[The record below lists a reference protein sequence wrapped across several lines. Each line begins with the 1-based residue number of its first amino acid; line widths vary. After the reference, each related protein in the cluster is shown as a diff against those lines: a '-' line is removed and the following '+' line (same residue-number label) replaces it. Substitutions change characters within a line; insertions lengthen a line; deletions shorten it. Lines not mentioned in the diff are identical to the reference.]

1 MTATPHRLEPYA
13 QLPDR
18 YSDRQVAAPT
28 VDALG
33 RVVTLL
39 VPPEATCTRR
49 VPPDQRLRY
58 DALAMVMDGTD
69 VHEVDLADLD
79 LHFPRI
85 DSLDS
90 GFVLAAAR
98 CRMPSGPPAST
109 FEALEREIPHNA
121 LLVGHDGARLTTFHA
136 GDATSGSA
144 TATRQPSARK
154 PPRTTDVPVALGPSP
169 SPTHG

>member
-18 YSDRQVAAPT
+18 YSDRQVAAST

-69 VHEVDLADLD
+69 VHDAVE
-79 LHFPRI
+79 
-85 DSLDS
+85 
-90 GFVLAAAR
+90 
-98 CRMPSGPPAST
+98 PA
-109 FEALEREIPHNA
+109 P
-121 LLVGHDGARLTTFHA
+121 A
-136 GDATSGSA
+136 GDAR
-144 TATRQPSARK
+144 TAWTQLVEDGAGHLLGARAPVPCAGGGDAAETRPGCCRAGAGEPDGAGDRLRSMPLAR
-154 PPRTTDVPVALGPSP
+154 
-169 SPTHG
+169 